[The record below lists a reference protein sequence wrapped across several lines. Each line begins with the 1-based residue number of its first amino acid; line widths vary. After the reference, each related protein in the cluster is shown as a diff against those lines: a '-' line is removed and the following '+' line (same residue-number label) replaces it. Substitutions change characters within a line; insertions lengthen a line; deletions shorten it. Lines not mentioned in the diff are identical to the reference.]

1 MKRSDLPVQAQSAAD
16 PARVQAQNRAG
27 SRSAAE
33 PRNTAGSAAEPA
45 LRQVEAELRD
55 HWFSRPGFVLI
66 YQFFVFFPLLFS
78 PRATSLTWALS
89 LAACVLFMLLFR
101 YSARPPAQRRGPSW
115 LPAALTAALGY
126 ALIPFNP
133 GGNTFLIYAVA
144 MLGESQ
150 PIRRA
155 LIAGVFLLGLM
166 SLEFLLVLPS
176 VAIAGGYSLM
186 VWLISAMVLLGVYFA
201 QLQDRQVS
209 ELKRSRDEVQRLAQ
223 VAERER
229 IARDLHDLLG
239 HSLSLIALKS
249 ELAGKLIER
258 SPGAAKQQ
266 ISEIEQVTRQALK
279 QVREAVTGYRSD
291 GLAGEVAAAR
301 LALLDAG
308 VRLEQR
314 LQPLPMNP
322 EVESTLAI
330 VLREAVTNVLRHASA
345 EQVEIELLRRDQQ
358 LQLSIRDDG
367 RGCRHSG
374 ASEGNGLRGMRER
387 LQAIGGELKIESEP
401 GHGMKL
407 LVSVAVDAPPELEH
421 AA

>member
-1 MKRSDLPVQAQSAAD
+1 M
-16 PARVQAQNRAG
+16 N
-27 SRSAAE
+27 
-33 PRNTAGSAAEPA
+33 
-45 LRQVEAELRD
+45 
-55 HWFSRPGFVLI
+55 
-66 YQFFVFFPLLFS
+66 
-78 PRATSLTWALS
+78 
-89 LAACVLFMLLFR
+89 
-101 YSARPPAQRRGPSW
+101 
-115 LPAALTAALGY
+115 
-126 ALIPFNP
+126 
-133 GGNTFLIYAVA
+133 
-144 MLGESQ
+144 
-150 PIRRA
+150 
-155 LIAGVFLLGLM
+155 
-166 SLEFLLVLPS
+166 
-176 VAIAGGYSLM
+176 
-186 VWLISAMVLLGVYFA
+186 
-201 QLQDRQVS
+201 

-258 SPGAAKQQ
+258 SPAAAKQQ
-266 ISEIEQVTRQALK
+266 ISEIEQVTRQALR

-314 LQPLPMNP
+314 LQPLPMKP

-345 EQVEIELLRRDQQ
+345 EQVEIELLRRGQQ

-367 RGCRHSG
+367 RGCRHS
-374 ASEGNGLRGMRER
+374 SEREGNGLRGMRER
-387 LQAIGGELKIESEP
+387 LQAIGGELKVESEP

-407 LVSVAVDAPPELEH
+407 LVSVELEPSPELEH